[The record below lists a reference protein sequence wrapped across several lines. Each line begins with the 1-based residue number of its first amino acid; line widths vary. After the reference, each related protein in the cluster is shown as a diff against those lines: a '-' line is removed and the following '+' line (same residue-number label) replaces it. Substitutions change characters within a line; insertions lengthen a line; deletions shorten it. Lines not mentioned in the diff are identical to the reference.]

1 MTALLTAPPKT
12 PSLPAPPP
20 SFALSRD
27 EIAHFHTQG
36 YLGPFALCTPD
47 EMATWRE
54 RIEREVLASDGPNAK
69 NRLQCRHMDSRLVYD
84 IVTRPQVLDRM
95 ASLYGDD
102 LVLWA
107 TYFFAKEPGGK
118 EIPWHQDFNYWPIEP
133 LVNLSAWI
141 AVDPATVENSCVQ
154 IISGSHK
161 KIVPHVPSRDGMA
174 FGEEADPAHVDTT
187 NVVNMELAPGE
198 FFLFNERLLHHSD
211 ANRSDKRR
219 IGLTMRVTVPF
230 VKVVQDKPPLFPGH
244 KVMVVRGEDN
254 MGFNDVAPP
263 PPGD

>member
-1 MTALLTAPPKT
+1 
-12 PSLPAPPP
+12 
-20 SFALSRD
+20 
-27 EIAHFHTQG
+27 
-36 YLGPFALCTPD
+36 
-47 EMATWRE
+47 
-54 RIEREVLASDGPNAK
+54 
-69 NRLQCRHMDSRLVYD
+69 
-84 IVTRPQVLDRM
+84 
-95 ASLYGDD
+95 
-102 LVLWA
+102 
-107 TYFFAKEPGGK
+107 
-118 EIPWHQDFNYWPIEP
+118 
-133 LVNLSAWI
+133 
-141 AVDPATVENSCVQ
+141 VQ
-154 IISGSHK
+154 IIPGSHK

-174 FGEEADPAHVDTT
+174 FGEEANPAHVDTS

>member
-1 MTALLTAPPKT
+1 
-12 PSLPAPPP
+12 
-20 SFALSRD
+20 
-27 EIAHFHTQG
+27 
-36 YLGPFALCTPD
+36 
-47 EMATWRE
+47 MAAWRE
-54 RIEREVLASDGPNAK
+54 RIEREVLAADGPNPK

-84 IVTRPQVLDRM
+84 IVSRSQILDRM
-95 ASLYGDD
+95 ASLYGGD

-154 IISGSHK
+154 IIPGSHK
-161 KIVPHVPSRDGMA
+161 KIVPHIPSRDGMA

-211 ANRSDKRR
+211 RNPSDKRR

-230 VKVVQDKPPLFPGH
+230 VKVDQDKPPLFPGH
-244 KVMVVRGEDN
+244 KVMVVRGQDT